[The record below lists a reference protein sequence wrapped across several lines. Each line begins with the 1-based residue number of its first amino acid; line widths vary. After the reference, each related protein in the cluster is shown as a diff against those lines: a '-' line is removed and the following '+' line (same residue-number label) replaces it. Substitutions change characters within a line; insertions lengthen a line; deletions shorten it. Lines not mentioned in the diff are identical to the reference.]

1 MLKWISSRHVGS
13 MTASNEGKRMLRIR
27 NGTLRRT
34 NLILLACMFLGVTIA
49 QAQDSL
55 VDLQKRKTIA
65 EAEKEAI
72 EAETARD
79 EARKKQSEVVAP
91 LDPVKK
97 AKDDAVE
104 AANSAEAITDAK
116 KTQPDA
122 QSLCTQCIQAAQEEV
137 KKCLESA
144 ISQEDKKSCLEKQE
158 TRTKTCS
165 NGECKIERVQ
175 GRSKGEVPSGKK

>member
-1 MLKWISSRHVGS
+1 MLKWIASRHAGS

-34 NLILLACMFLGVTIA
+34 NLIVLAFMFLGITMA

-91 LDPVKK
+91 LDPV
-97 AKDDAVE
+97 E
-104 AANSAEAITDAK
+104 AANSAETADAK
-116 KTQPDA
+116 SRAT
-122 QSLCTQCIQAAQEEV
+122 
-137 KKCLESA
+137 
-144 ISQEDKKSCLEKQE
+144 
-158 TRTKTCS
+158 
-165 NGECKIERVQ
+165 
-175 GRSKGEVPSGKK
+175 